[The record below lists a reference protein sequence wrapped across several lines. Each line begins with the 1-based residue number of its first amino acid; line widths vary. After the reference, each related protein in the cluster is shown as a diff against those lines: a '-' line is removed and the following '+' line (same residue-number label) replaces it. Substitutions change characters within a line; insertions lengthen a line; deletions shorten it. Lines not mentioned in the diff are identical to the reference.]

1 MENQKKSKIEKE
13 TLRMQINSSNKK
25 QIKDDLGVEAV
36 PEKEVEV
43 IEAENSDMNRNVIKV
58 NVPISNK
65 FEILST
71 TSDMNVQP
79 MTVNSDPSLK
89 KLSTR
94 SMQSDQAISLEPV
107 SCSPPRRSPSFTPPG
122 TPPTTLISK
131 TLEEEIKAP
140 IRGAWNGME

>member
-1 MENQKKSKIEKE
+1 MDSKPF
-13 TLRMQINSSNKK
+13 
-25 QIKDDLGVEAV
+25 

-79 MTVNSDPSLK
+79 
-89 KLSTR
+89 
-94 SMQSDQAISLEPV
+94 I
-107 SCSPPRRSPSFTPPG
+107 
-122 TPPTTLISK
+122 
-131 TLEEEIKAP
+131 
-140 IRGAWNGME
+140 